1 MRRLSIPEMIALR
14 ESVYFLERINMGLTR
29 LCLKNPA
36 AAGVVLAIITLLGV
50 LSITQLPVQ
59 LFPAIERPQISIQT
73 GWRAA
78 SPREIESEITE
89 PIERE
94 LSGLPGVTK
103 MQSWSNQG
111 GVWINLEFAL
121 GTDMDSAFTEV
132 SSRLQRVRGLPAEA
146 DRPRINLGGGGNGGE
161 TLIYLFLQKLPGNTN
176 ENIRLR
182 DFAEQRIRPE
192 LEAIP
197 GVAGMEI
204 NSPDGEEIIRI
215 EFDPFLA
222 AQLGVTLDEITQNVN
237 RSTDVTGG
245 SVEVGRRNYTLR
257 FEGRFD
263 AAQLEQTILAW
274 RDGAPITLG
283 DIATVSVGPDER
295 QGVTYQNGNPAIGIN
310 VYREPGSN
318 TLEAIDGLTKV
329 IDELNAG
336 PLAEM
341 GYSIQKSFDPSVF
354 IKRAI
359 SLLTN
364 NMLLGIILA
373 IGALWLFLRR
383 ATATLVIA
391 AAIPIS
397 LMATIVV
404 LNLMGRSINVISLA
418 GLAFATG
425 MVLDAAIVVLE
436 NFMRLREEGR
446 SPFDAAEAAVGQVF
460 GALFASTVTT
470 VAIFIPIMFFED
482 VEGQLFADLA
492 LTIAIAV
499 SFSLIVAVTLLPTG
513 ARLFI
518 KQGKKDKSAKGPEF
532 TERIAD
538 FIMNLT
544 ATHPRRLAL
553 VAGLTVVPIAIS
565 FLLWPQLNYLPPVK
579 RDAVDAFIG
588 FPSGASADMI
598 REEFAEIVVER
609 LQPYMDGEKEPS
621 LRNYYLFTGSFGGNT
636 GIRIN
641 DQSRIDE
648 MVKIVNE
655 EILAGFPD
663 TRVFARQG
671 DLFGQFGG
679 GGGSISLELQAAD
692 FDALGA
698 AIPDAIEIIQNV
710 LPGAQVW
717 PNPDPQIVTPE
728 LRLIPNDRR
737 IAELGM
743 TRETVARAVRAFG
756 DGQWLGQFFHED
768 GRLDIYLSA
777 KEWTEPEYLEN
788 APIATPTGAVVPLGE
803 LVTIARGVGPQQIR
817 RLDSRRTI
825 SLAITPPDGM
835 ALGPAVDTLKAN
847 TERQLREILPAGASI
862 KWGGDADSLARA
874 VNNLG
879 ANFLLAIVILFLI
892 MAALFKSV
900 KDSALVIVT
909 LPMATVGG
917 ILAIRGL
924 DLINPLPLDLL
935 GMIGFIILLGLV
947 VNNAILLV
955 AQTRASEAKGKPR
968 PEAVREALVLRIRP
982 IFMSTSTSL
991 MGMLPLLLSP
1001 GAGSLIYRGL
1011 AAVIVGG
1018 MAVSTLFT
1026 LLLLPALMQLGAR
1039 TALEPASRGVTPHPA
1054 E

>member
-1 MRRLSIPEMIALR
+1 
-14 ESVYFLERINMGLTR
+14 MGLTR
-29 LCLKNPA
+29 ICLKNPA
-36 AAGVVLAIITLLGV
+36 AAGVVLAIVTLLGI
-50 LSITQLPVQ
+50 LSINRLPVQ
-59 LFPAIERPQISIQT
+59 LFPTIERPQISVWT
-73 GWRAA
+73 AWRAA

-94 LSGLPGVTK
+94 LRGIPGMTK

-111 GVWINLEFAL
+111 DVWINLEFNL

-132 SSRLQRVRGLPAEA
+132 NSRLQRVRGLPAEA
-146 DRPRINLGGGGNGGE
+146 ERPRVNIGGGGDSGE
-161 TLIYLFLQKLPGNTN
+161 TLIFLFLQRLPNN
-176 ENIRLR
+176 QNADLSLSE
-182 DFAEQRIRPE
+182 FAESRIAPE
-192 LEAIP
+192 IEAVP
-197 GVAGMEI
+197 GVAAVDV
-204 NSPDGEEIIRI
+204 NSDDGEKIVRI

-222 AQLGVTLDEITQNVN
+222 AQLGVTVDDIAANVN

-263 AAQLEQTILAW
+263 AAQLEETILAW
-274 RDGAPITLG
+274 RDGAPVRLG
-283 DIATVSVGPDER
+283 DIAKVNVGPDDAN
-295 QGVTYQNGNPAIGIN
+295 GVVVQNGNPAIGMR
-310 VYREPGSN
+310 VFREPGSN
-318 TLEAIDGLTKV
+318 TLEAIDGLTEV

-336 PLAEM
+336 VLAEM
-341 GYSIQKSFDPSVF
+341 GYTIQKSFDPSVF

-373 IGALWLFLRR
+373 VGALWLFLRR
-383 ATATLVIA
+383 TAATLVIA
-391 AAIPIS
+391 AAIPIC

-404 LNLMGRSINVISLA
+404 LNMTGRSINVISLA

-425 MVLDAAIVVLE
+425 MVLDAAIVVME
-436 NFMRLREEGR
+436 NFVRLREEGR
-446 SPFDAAEAAVGQVF
+446 SPFEAAEAAVGQVF

-499 SFSLIVAVTLLPTG
+499 SFSLIVAVTFLPTG
-513 ARLFI
+513 ARLYI
-518 KQGKKDKSAKGPEF
+518 KSEKKPRNASSANERPRF
-532 TERIAD
+532 AQRIAD
-538 FIMNLT
+538 TIMSAT
-544 ATHPRRLAL
+544 ATNPRRLA
-553 VAGLTVVPIAIS
+553 VVGGLTVVPIAVS

-588 FPSGASADMI
+588 FPSGASKDML
-598 REEFAEIVVER
+598 REEFAEVVVER
-609 LQPYMDGEKEPS
+609 LEPYLTGEKEPS
-621 LRNYYLFTGSFGGNT
+621 LRNYYLYTGPFGSNT

-641 DQSRIDE
+641 DQSRIEE

-663 TRVFARQG
+663 TRVFAQQG
-671 DLFGQFGG
+671 DLFGNWGAD
-679 GGGSISLELQAAD
+679 GSISLELQAAD

-698 AIPDAIEIIQNV
+698 AVPAAVDIVQEA
-710 LPGAQVW
+710 LPGAQIW

-728 LRLIPNDRR
+728 IRLIPNDRR
-737 IAELGM
+737 IAEVGL
-743 TRETVARAVRAFG
+743 TRDAVARAVRALG
-756 DGQWLGQFFHED
+756 DGQWLGEFFHED
-768 GRLDIYLSA
+768 GRLDIYLKA
-777 KEWTEPEYLEN
+777 AEWTEPEYLDT

-803 LVTIARGVGPQQIR
+803 LVTIARGVGPQRLR
-817 RLDSRRTI
+817 RINARRTI
-825 SLAITPPDGM
+825 TLGITPPEGV
-835 ALGPAVDTLKAN
+835 ALGPAVNSLKQNA
-847 TERQLREILPAGASI
+847 EKRLYEALPPNATI

-874 VNNLG
+874 VKNLG
-879 ANFLLAIVILFLI
+879 ANFLLAIAILFLI

-900 KDSALVIVT
+900 KDSAFVIIT

-917 ILAIRGL
+917 ILAIQIVNML
-924 DLINPLPLDLL
+924 TPLPLDLL

-955 AQTRASEAKGKPR
+955 AQTRASEANGKSR
-968 PEAVREALVLRIRP
+968 PEAVREALALRIRP

-991 MGMLPLLLSP
+991 MGMLPLVLSP

-1011 AAVIVGG
+1011 STVIVGG
-1018 MAVSTLFT
+1018 MAVSTIFT
-1026 LLLLPALMQLGAR
+1026 LFLLPALLQLGS
-1039 TALEPASRGVTPHPA
+1039 EPARATAPRGPLLQPA

>member
-1 MRRLSIPEMIALR
+1 
-14 ESVYFLERINMGLTR
+14 MGLTR

-36 AAGVVLAIITLLGV
+36 AAGVVLAIITLLGII
-50 LSITQLPVQ
+50 SITQLPVQ
-59 LFPAIERPQISIQT
+59 LFPSIERPQISVYT
-73 GWRAA
+73 SWRAA

-94 LSGLPGVTK
+94 LRGIPGMIQ

-111 GVWINLEFAL
+111 DVWMNLEFAL

-132 SSRLQRVRGLPAEA
+132 NSRLQRVRGLPAEA
-146 DRPRINLGGGGNGGE
+146 DRPRVNLGGGGGAAGE
-161 TLIYLFLQKLPGNTN
+161 TLIFLFLQKLPGNTN
-176 ENIRLR
+176 ADVRLSE
-182 DFAEQRIRPE
+182 FAEQRIVPE
-192 LEAIP
+192 LEAIA
-197 GVAGMEI
+197 GVAGVDV
-204 NSPDGEEIIRI
+204 NSDDGEEIVRI

-222 AQLGVTLDEITQNVN
+222 AQLGVTLDQISQNVN

-263 AAQLEQTILAW
+263 ANQLEETILAW
-274 RDGAPITLG
+274 RDGAPVTLG
-283 DIATVSVGPDER
+283 DIAEVRVMPDER
-295 QGVTYQNGNPAIGIN
+295 GGVVYQNGNPAIGMRVI
-310 VYREPGSN
+310 REPGSN
-318 TLEAIDGLTKV
+318 TLEAIDDLTAV
-329 IDELNAG
+329 LDELNG
-336 PLAEM
+336 GVLAEM
-341 GYSIQKSFDPSVF
+341 GYAIHKSFDPSVF

-364 NMLLGIILA
+364 NLLLGIMLA
-373 IGALWLFLRR
+373 VGALWLFLRR
-383 ATATLVIA
+383 TAATLVIA
-391 AAIPIS
+391 AAIPIC

-404 LNLMGRSINVISLA
+404 LNMFGRSINVISLA

-436 NFMRLREEGR
+436 NFVRLREEGN
-446 SPFDAAEAAVGQVF
+446 SAFEAAEKAVGQVF

-470 VAIFIPIMFFED
+470 IAIFIPIMFFED

-499 SFSLIVAVTLLPTG
+499 SFSLVVAVTLLPTG

-518 KQGKKDKSAKGPEF
+518 KKDKVKAEPEGSKF
-532 TERIAD
+532 NERIAD
-538 FIMNLT
+538 FIMKLT
-544 ATHPRRLAL
+544 ATNPRRLAM
-553 VAGLTVVPIAIS
+553 VGALTIVPIGVS

-588 FPSGASADMI
+588 FPSGASADMV
-598 REEFAEIVVER
+598 REEFAEVVVER
-609 LQPYMDGEKEPS
+609 LAPYMSGEKEPS
-621 LRNYYLFTGSFGGNT
+621 LRNYYLYTGSWGGNT

-648 MVKIVNE
+648 MVQLVNE

-663 TRVFARQG
+663 TRVFAQQG
-671 DLFGQFGG
+671 NLFGNWGAD
-679 GGGSISLELQAAD
+679 GSISLELQAAD

-698 AIPDAIEIIQNV
+698 SIPAAIEVIQEA

-737 IAELGM
+737 IAEVGM
-743 TRETVARAVRAFG
+743 TRESVAAAVRAFG
-756 DGQWLGQFFHED
+756 DGQWLGEFFHED
-768 GRLDIYLSA
+768 GRLDIYLRS

-788 APIATPTGAVVPLGE
+788 APVATPSGVVVPLGE

-817 RLDSRRTI
+817 RLDARRTI
-825 SLAITPPDGM
+825 TLGVTQPQGM
-835 ALGPAVDTLKAN
+835 ALGPAVEALKAN
-847 TERQLREILPAGASI
+847 AERRLFDEVLPPGASI
-862 KWGGDADSLARA
+862 KWGGDADSLSRA
-874 VNNLG
+874 VRNLG
-879 ANFLLAIVILFLI
+879 SNFLLAIIILFLI

-917 ILAIRGL
+917 ILAIRGM
-924 DLINPLPLDLL
+924 DLVNPLPLDLL

-955 AQTRASEAKGKPR
+955 AQTRASEAEGKSR
-968 PEAVREALVLRIRP
+968 PEAVREALSLRIRP

-991 MGMLPLLLSP
+991 MGMLPLVLSP

-1011 AAVIVGG
+1011 ATVIVGG
-1018 MAVSTLFT
+1018 MAVSTMFT
-1026 LLLLPALMQLGAR
+1026 LLLLPALLQLGAR
-1039 TALEPASRGVTPHPA
+1039 PALAPVSRGLAAQPA

>member
-1 MRRLSIPEMIALR
+1 
-14 ESVYFLERINMGLTR
+14 MGLTR

-36 AAGVVLAIITLLGV
+36 AAGVVLAIISLLGV

-59 LFPAIERPQISIQT
+59 LFPNIERPQISIQT
-73 GWRAA
+73 QWRAA

-94 LSGLPGVTK
+94 IRGIPGMTK
-103 MQSWSNQG
+103 MQSWSNAG
-111 GVWINLEFAL
+111 GVWMNLEFAL
-121 GTDMDSAFTEV
+121 GTDMDQAFTEV
-132 SSRLQRVRGLPAEA
+132 NSRLQRVRGLPAEA
-146 DRPRINLGGGGNGGE
+146 DRPRVNLGGGGGDAGE
-161 TLIYLFLQKLPGNTN
+161 TLIFLFLQKLPGNTN
-176 ENIRLR
+176 ENVRLSE
-182 DFAEQRIRPE
+182 FAEQRIAPDI
-192 LEAIP
+192 EAVP
-197 GVAGMEI
+197 GVAGVDV
-204 NSPDGEEIIRI
+204 NSDDGEEIVSI

-222 AQLGVTLDEITQNVN
+222 AQLGITLDEIAQNVN

-257 FEGRFD
+257 FEGRFN
-263 AAQLEQTILAW
+263 AAQLNETILAW
-274 RDGAPITLG
+274 RDGAPVRLG
-283 DIATVSVGPDER
+283 DIAEIAVKPDR
-295 QGVTYQNGNPAIGIN
+295 GGGVVFQNGNPAIGMRII
-310 VYREPGSN
+310 REPGSN
-318 TLEAIDGLTKV
+318 TLEAIDALTEV
-329 IDELNAG
+329 IDALNAG

-341 GYSIQKSFDPSVF
+341 GYAIHKSFDPSVF

-364 NMLLGIILA
+364 NLMLGIMLA
-373 IGALWLFLRR
+373 VGALWLFLRR
-383 ATATLVIA
+383 TTATLVIA
-391 AAIPIS
+391 SAIPICM
-397 LMATIVV
+397 MATIVV
-404 LNLMGRSINVISLA
+404 LNLTGRSINIISLA

-436 NFMRLREEGR
+436 NFVRMREEGR
-446 SPFDAAEAAVGQVF
+446 SPFEAAEAAVGQVF

-518 KQGKKDKSAKGPEF
+518 KSSKADEKPKGRGF
-532 TERIAD
+532 TERLAD
-538 FIMNLT
+538 FIMRIT
-544 ATHPRRLAL
+544 ATNPRRLAL
-553 VAGLTVVPIAIS
+553 VGGLTIVPIAIS

-588 FPSGASADMI
+588 FPSGASADMV
-598 REEFAEIVVER
+598 REEFAEVVVQR
-609 LQPYMDGEKEPS
+609 LEPYMTGEKEPA
-621 LRNYYLFTGSFGGNT
+621 LRNYYLYTGSWGGNT

-663 TRVFARQG
+663 TRVFAQQG
-671 DLFGQFGG
+671 NLFGNWGAQ
-679 GGGSISLELQAAD
+679 GSISLELQAAD

-698 AIPDAIEIIQNV
+698 SVPAAVDVIQQA

-737 IAELGM
+737 IAEVGL
-743 TRETVARAVRAFG
+743 TRDSVARAVRALG
-756 DGQWLGQFFHED
+756 DGQWLGEFFHED
-768 GRLDIYLSA
+768 GRLDIYLRA

-817 RLDSRRTI
+817 RLDARRTI
-825 SLAITPPDGM
+825 TLGITPPTGM
-835 ALGPAVDTLKAN
+835 ALGPAVEALRSGAEK
-847 TERQLREILPAGASI
+847 QLFEVLPPGASL

-874 VNNLG
+874 VTNLG
-879 ANFLLAIVILFLI
+879 TNFLLAIAILFLI

-900 KDSALVIVT
+900 KDSALVIIT

-917 ILAIRGL
+917 ILAIRGM

-955 AQTRASEAKGKPR
+955 AQTRSSEAKGKSR
-968 PEAVREALVLRIRP
+968 PEAVREALSLRIRP

-991 MGMLPLLLSP
+991 MGMLPLVLSP

-1011 AAVIVGG
+1011 ATVIVGG
-1018 MAVSTLFT
+1018 MAVSTMFT
-1026 LLLLPALMQLGAR
+1026 LFLLPALLQLGSKP
-1039 TALEPASRGVTPHPA
+1039 ALAPAPRGAFPQPA